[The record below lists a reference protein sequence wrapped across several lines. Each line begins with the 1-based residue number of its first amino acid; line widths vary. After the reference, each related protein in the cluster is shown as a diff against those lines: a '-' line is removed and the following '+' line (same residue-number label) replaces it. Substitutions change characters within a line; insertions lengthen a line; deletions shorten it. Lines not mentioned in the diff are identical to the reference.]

1 MNVDTLVF
9 LRNSI
14 EKMDISKHIEI
25 LKILKK
31 HDIEYSENNN
41 GIFVNLTDIS
51 DDIIKEIQ
59 TYIKY
64 LDTQEKYIAED
75 EDLKKEY
82 EKLLQ

>member
-51 DDIIKEIQ
+51 DDIQVGPQLEWILEHIYHPEIS
-59 TYIKY
+59 IHRNGEVSK
-64 LDTQEKYIAED
+64 
-75 EDLKKEY
+75 
-82 EKLLQ
+82 